1 MPDTPNYNEPSGS
14 AQERLDQIAKLEDGE
29 AAKAAEQPF
38 YEHLNYGMLG
48 ADAGL
53 TAVEGTTAGLTA
65 AGTALAG
72 GATGGAALGAGAI
85 AAGTVMLPL
94 AIAVGGAWAL
104 DKVGVTGWLSKEFTQ
119 VGDALG
125 LTIGRGDP
133 HPACVGDRIAHSS
146 GFMGILAGIAVGVAI
161 GVAVAA
167 TVATGGLAG
176 ALIVGAC
183 MAGGLTLGGALASAS
198 QSMGSNCGEIV
209 TGSGNV
215 YFEGKKVARVT
226 DLVTCEHHSGVPQ
239 PLVDGSKTVFVNG
252 LPLVRIGHETH
263 CSGKVNSGR
272 NSIWIDKTT
281 GHYGP
286 KNPELSATQEFLA
299 GLLGGIVGGGIGKF
313 AGKGLRGKFRPEP
326 TRSAEQKGVKDEN
339 RPGCKDPV
347 DPVSGEVLE
356 VRTDIV
362 IPGVLPLELKRRY
375 RAHSD
380 DHGLLGHRWSDS
392 WSQHL
397 TFDGGRFAR
406 FHDGAGLVIGF
417 DAPDMALDGIN
428 LREPRYR
435 LIGSRLEPRILDR
448 DTRQLRIF
456 SPLVE
461 GRSSRLER
469 IEDLDGNAV
478 AFSYD
483 STGRLCSL
491 THSDGYRLEVAYY
504 GRNRRPDRIVLHDAD
519 GGVRTLVGYDYEN
532 GMLTHVA
539 SFQFGQFHYAY
550 DEHGWMTQWRDTDQ
564 TDVQYRYDTAGRVVE
579 TGTKQGYHT
588 GRFVYEAGRTR
599 VIDVDGEW
607 VYDYNDEG
615 LVTAETDPLGHS
627 THSEW
632 ELGRLMTRVDP
643 LGRRT
648 DYRYDDRGQ
657 LISVTDS
664 SGRMIGFEYDDAQ
677 LLTAASLPNGGRI
690 KLEYDHL
697 RRLIARTESDGT
709 KTAYRYGQNG
719 ELLRIVAGD
728 RETRLD
734 YDDRLRLTDIALPT
748 GARFRRKTDVLG
760 RVLEETS
767 PDGHITHFDY
777 ADGPDNPR
785 GLLSTVTRPDGSVSR
800 ARYNSESLPVEWTDP
815 LGRTIQRTYGPF
827 DLLTA
832 SIDAAGHTTRFEY
845 DHTTRLTKVVNAL
858 GEAYTY
864 RYDAAG
870 RLAAEIDWGGRETWY
885 ERDAAGRLLAKT
897 LPDGGQW
904 RYTYDAQDR
913 LAGVDAGDV
922 RLAYC
927 YDVLGRLASAEVRGE
942 QSHVTHFAYD
952 RNGRLIG
959 EDQHGELL
967 RHVYDTGGQRRFRMT
982 PRRETTYAYDGSG
995 ALIQVGGLAIQ
1006 RDGLGREI
1014 GRQAG
1019 EFVTQQQY
1027 DALGRI
1033 RRQIAGSAGAFEAL
1047 QADPAHALEQLTRQ
1061 VYHYDA
1067 AGQLERIDTNVDTLT
1082 YRRDV
1087 RGQIVSAESLLQP
1100 AEHFRYDAAM
1110 NIAAHG
1116 RQAPVDAHHYGRGGL
1131 PERIGYA
1138 RYRYDARGR
1147 TIEKTVEQ
1155 PGFRPKT
1162 WQYTWDG
1169 LNRLVKVVTPER
1181 GVWLY
1186 RYDAFNRRVEKRQ
1199 VGGRETVR
1207 FLWDGSTLAER
1218 WVEQRDGTTGQV
1230 VTWHI
1235 EPSSFVPL
1243 AQETDDGLF
1252 PVLADQ
1258 IGQPKAVFDEQGKPV
1273 WKAAYSLWGKLLPA
1287 KRAANDTYG
1296 GSISIDTTLR
1306 FPGQWADDET
1316 GLNYNL
1322 NRYYDPDSGQ
1332 YLSPDPIGLEGGLR
1346 TQGYVADPFVE
1357 LDPLGLAT
1365 CNANDSQI
1373 DKGLSD
1379 RGTRPGPGERS
1390 LTKEQYRELMRN
1402 RNQGDALQAALDQKI
1417 GSQDYVYRATTW
1429 RAVEN
1434 YRKQGSISGYKGAG
1448 TYMST
1453 DYVGTNQGVLMDR
1466 GQVFQ
1471 HWGAPDVLLKIPT
1484 SELSSA
1490 TVPRPLG
1497 GKLPVGWEPE
1507 TSFYPAAGS
1516 GGQNQFM
1523 GTTKSWSD
1531 DWIIPVEK

>member
-1 MPDTPNYNEPSGS
+1 
-14 AQERLDQIAKLEDGE
+14 
-29 AAKAAEQPF
+29 
-38 YEHLNYGMLG
+38 MLG

-53 TAVEGTTAGLTA
+53 TTLEGTAAGLSA

-72 GATGGAALGAGAI
+72 GATGGAALGAGAV

-104 DKVGVTGWLSKEFTQ
+104 DKVGFTGWLAGEFTQ

-133 HPACVGDRIAHSS
+133 HPACIGDRIAHSS

-286 KNPELSATQEFLA
+286 KNPELTATQEFLA

-313 AGKGLRGKFRPEP
+313 AGKGLRDRFRPEP
-326 TRSAEQKGVKDEN
+326 TRSAEQTGIKDEN
-339 RPGCKDPV
+339 RPKCKDPV
-347 DPVSGEVLE
+347 DPVSGEMLE
-356 VRTDIV
+356 IRTDIA
-362 IPGVLPLELKRRY
+362 IPGILPLELKRRY
-375 RAHSD
+375 RTRSD
-380 DHGLLGHRWSDS
+380 DCGLLGHRWSDN

-461 GRSSRLER
+461 GRSSRLSR
-469 IEDLDGNAV
+469 IEDLDGNSIVFA
-478 AFSYD
+478 YD
-483 STGRLCSL
+483 TGGRLSGL
-491 THSDGYRLEVAYY
+491 SHSDGYWLEVAYH
-504 GRNRRPDRIVLHDAD
+504 GSDHRPERMVLHDAAGD
-519 GGVRTLVGYDYEN
+519 VRTLVDYGYQD
-532 GMLTHVA
+532 GMLTRVA
-539 SFQFGQFHYAY
+539 SFQFGAFHYAY
-550 DEHGWMTQWRDTDQ
+550 DAHGWMTQWRDTDQ
-564 TDVQYRYDTAGRVVE
+564 TDVRYQYDTAGRVIE
-579 TGTKQGYHT
+579 TGTRQGYHT

-607 VYDYNDEG
+607 TYDYNDEG
-615 LVTAETDPLGHS
+615 LVTAETDPLGHC
-627 THSEW
+627 TRSEW
-632 ELGRLMTRVDP
+632 ELGRLIARVDP
-643 LGRRT
+643 LGRQT

-657 LISVTDS
+657 LISVADS
-664 SGRMIGFEYDDAQ
+664 SGRTIGFEYDDAQ
-677 LLTAASLPNGGRI
+677 LLTEVGLPNGGRI

-697 RRLIARTESDGT
+697 RRLIARTEPDGV
-709 KTAYRYGQNG
+709 KTTYRYGSNG

-734 YDDRLRLTDIALPT
+734 YDDRLRLADIELPT
-748 GARFRRKTDVLG
+748 GARLRRKVDVLG
-760 RVLEETS
+760 RVLAETS
-767 PDGHITHFDY
+767 PDGHVTRFDY

-785 GLLSTVTRPDGSVSR
+785 GLLSAITHPDGSVSR
-800 ARYNSESLPVEWTDP
+800 TRYNSESLPVEWTDP
-815 LGRTIQRTYGPF
+815 LGRTIQRAYGPF

-832 SIDAAGHTTRFEY
+832 SIDAAGQATRFEY
-845 DHTTRLTKVVNAL
+845 DHATRLTKVINAL
-858 GEAYTY
+858 GESYIY

-870 RLAAEIDWGGRETWY
+870 RLAAEIDWGGRATRY
-885 ERDAAGRLLAKT
+885 ERDAGGRLLAKT
-897 LPDGGQW
+897 LPDGDQW
-904 RYTYDAQDR
+904 RYSYDAHDR
-913 LAGVDAGDV
+913 LVEVDAGDV
-922 RLAYC
+922 KLAYQ
-927 YDVLGRLASAEVRGE
+927 YDAGGRLESAEVQGE
-942 QSHVTHFAYD
+942 HAHVTRFAYD
-952 RNGRLIG
+952 GSGRLIG

-967 RHVYDTGGQRRFRMT
+967 RHVYDADGQRCLRMT
-982 PRRETTYAYDGSG
+982 PRRETAYAYD
-995 ALIQVGGLAIQ
+995 ALGVLTQVGGLTIQ
-1006 RDGLGREI
+1006 RDGVGREI

-1027 DALGRI
+1027 DVLGRV
-1033 RRQIAGSAGAFEAL
+1033 RRQIAGPAAAFDAL
-1047 QADPAHALEQLTRQ
+1047 QADPVHALDQLTRQ

-1067 AGQLERIDTNVDTLT
+1067 AGQLERVDTDADTVT
-1082 YRRDV
+1082 YRRDA

-1116 RQAPVDAHHYGRGGL
+1116 RQAPVDVHQYGRGGL
-1131 PERIGYA
+1131 PERIGHA

-1147 TIEKTVEQ
+1147 TIEKTIEQ

-1181 GVWLY
+1181 GVWVY
-1186 RYDAFNRRVEKRQ
+1186 RYDAFNRRIEKQ
-1199 VGGRETVR
+1199 QIGGRETVK
-1207 FLWDGSTLAER
+1207 FMWDGATLAER
-1218 WVEQRDGTTGQV
+1218 WIEQRDGTTGQV

-1235 EPSSFVPL
+1235 EPGSFSPL
-1243 AQETDDGLF
+1243 AQETDDGLY
-1252 PVLADQ
+1252 PILTDQ
-1258 IGQPKAVFDEQGKPV
+1258 VGLPKTVFDEHGKPV
-1273 WKAAYSLWGKLLPA
+1273 WKAAYSVWGKLLPT
-1287 KRAANDTYG
+1287 KRAANDAHDTL
-1296 GSISIDTTLR
+1296 IDTTLR

-1332 YLSPDPIGLEGGLR
+1332 YLS
-1346 TQGYVADPFVE
+1346 V
-1357 LDPLGLAT
+1357 DPLGLAAGVRT
-1365 CNANDSQI
+1365 H
-1373 DKGLSD
+1373 G
-1379 RGTRPGPGERS
+1379 
-1390 LTKEQYRELMRN
+1390 
-1402 RNQGDALQAALDQKI
+1402 
-1417 GSQDYVYRATTW
+1417 YVP
-1429 RAVEN
+1429 
-1434 YRKQGSISGYKGAG
+1434 Q
-1448 TYMST
+1448 
-1453 DYVGTNQGVLMDR
+1453 
-1466 GQVFQ
+1466 
-1471 HWGAPDVLLKIPT
+1471 PT
-1484 SELSSA
+1484 SEMD
-1490 TVPRPLG
+1490 PLG
-1497 GKLPVGWEPE
+1497 LAKCPIPGVNEGFAEWFNKLTPDEFNDYWKDYSSTIKDRLRSPGGMHEWLLVSRAPTFKQWGLKAEDILDLRTP
-1507 TSFYPAAGS
+1507 TSTTGGINPTWQHGMKGSTAAHNELLGIIDSSNDYGTFVRRLQNWANYRLTNGTDDLPAGLR
-1516 GGQNQFM
+1516 
-1523 GTTKSWSD
+1523 
-1531 DWIIPVEK
+1531 P

>member
-1 MPDTPNYNEPSGS
+1 MSDTPDYAEPAGN
-14 AQERLDQIAKLEDGE
+14 AKERLDRISHLEDGE

-38 YEHLNYGMLG
+38 YENLNYGMLG

-53 TAVEGTTAGLTA
+53 TTLEGTAAGLSA

-94 AIAVGGAWAL
+94 AIAVGGAWVA
-104 DKVGVTGWLSKEFTQ
+104 DKLGLTGWLAGKFTQ

-146 GFMGILAGIAVGVAI
+146 GFMGILTGIAVGVAI

-167 TVATGGLAG
+167 TVATGGLVG
-176 ALIVGAC
+176 ALIVGGC
-183 MAGGLTLGGALASAS
+183 LAGGLTLGGALASAS
-198 QSMGSNCGEIV
+198 QSMGSNCGEIK
-209 TGSGNV
+209 TGSDNV
-215 YFEGKKVARVT
+215 YFERKKVARVT
-226 DLVTCEHHSGVPQ
+226 DLVSCEHHSGVPQ

-281 GHYGP
+281 GNYGP
-286 KNPELSATQEFLA
+286 KNPELSATEEFLA
-299 GLLGGIVGGGIGKF
+299 GLIGGIVGGGIGKL
-313 AGKGLRGKFRPEP
+313 AGKGLRGKFRPES
-326 TRSAEQKGVKDEN
+326 TRSAEQKGTKDET
-339 RPGCKDPV
+339 RPKCEDPV

-375 RAHSD
+375 RTQSD
-380 DHGLLGHRWSDS
+380 DHGLLGRRWSDS

-417 DAPDMALDGIN
+417 DVPDMALDGIN

-435 LIGSRLEPRILDR
+435 LVGSRFEPRILDR

-456 SPLVE
+456 SPLAE

-483 STGRLCSL
+483 VTGRLSSL
-491 THSDGYRLEVAYY
+491 THSDGYRLEVAYH
-504 GRNRRPDRIVLHDAD
+504 GRDRRPERIVLHDAD
-519 GGVRTLVGYDYEN
+519 GGVRTLVDYGYQN
-532 GMLTHVA
+532 GILTHVA

-564 TDVQYRYDTAGRVVE
+564 TDVRYRYDTAGRVIE
-579 TGTKQGYHT
+579 TGTRQGYHT

-599 VIDVDGEW
+599 VFDADGERIF
-607 VYDYNDEG
+607 DYNDEG
-615 LVTAETDPLGHS
+615 FVTTEIDPLGHC
-627 THSEW
+627 TCSEW
-632 ELGRLMTRVDP
+632 ELGRLMARIDP

-648 DYRYDDRGQ
+648 DYHYDDRGQ
-657 LISVTDS
+657 LLSVTDS
-664 SGRMIGFEYDDAQ
+664 SGRTIGFEYDDAQ
-677 LLTAASLPNGGRI
+677 LLTAVDLQNGGRI

-697 RRLIARTESDGT
+697 RRLIARTEPDGT
-709 KTAYRYGQNG
+709 KTTYRYGPNG
-719 ELLRIVAGD
+719 ELLRIGAGD

-734 YDDRLRLTDIALPT
+734 YDDRLRLTDIVLPT
-748 GARFRRKTDVLG
+748 GVRFRRKIDVLG
-760 RVLEETS
+760 QVLEETS
-767 PDGHITHFDY
+767 PDGHVTRFDY
-777 ADGPDNPR
+777 TDGPDNPR
-785 GLLSTVTRPDGSVSR
+785 GHLSAITRPDGAVSR
-800 ARYNSESLPVEWTDP
+800 ARYNSEGLPVEWTDP
-815 LGRTIQRTYGPF
+815 LGRTTQRTYGPF

-832 SIDAAGHTTRFEY
+832 SIDAAGHATRFEY
-845 DHTTRLTKVVNAL
+845 DHATRLTKVINAL

-870 RLAAEIDWGGRETWY
+870 RLAAEIDWGGRTTHY
-885 ERDAAGRLLAKT
+885 ERDAAGRLLART

-904 RYTYDAQDR
+904 RYAYDAHDR
-913 LAGVDAGDV
+913 LVEVDAGDV
-922 RLAYC
+922 KLAYR
-927 YDVLGRLASAEVRGE
+927 YDAVSRLESAEVQGE
-942 QSHVTHFAYD
+942 HAHVTRFAYD

-967 RHVYDTGGQRRFRMT
+967 RHVYDAEGQRRLRMT
-982 PRRETTYAYDGSG
+982 PRRETAYAYDAFG
-995 ALIQVGGLAIQ
+995 ALTQVGGLTIQ

-1019 EFVTQQQY
+1019 AFVTRQQY

-1033 RRQIAGSAGAFEAL
+1033 RRQIAGPAAAFEAL
-1047 QADPAHALEQLTRQ
+1047 QDEPARALEQLTRQ

-1067 AGQLERIDTNVDTLT
+1067 AGQLERVDTDTDTLT
-1082 YRRDV
+1082 YRRDA
-1087 RGQIVSAESLLQP
+1087 RGQIVSTESLLQP
-1100 AEHFRYDAAM
+1100 AEHFGYDAAM

-1116 RQAPVDAHHYGRGGL
+1116 RQAPVDTHHYHRGGL

-1186 RYDAFNRRVEKRQ
+1186 RYDAFNRRVEKQ
-1199 VGGRETVR
+1199 QLGGREAVK
-1207 FLWDGSTLAER
+1207 FLWDGPTLAER
-1218 WVEQRDGTTGQV
+1218 WIEQRDGTTGQV

-1235 EPSSFVPL
+1235 EPGSFSPL
-1243 AQETDDGLF
+1243 AQETEDGLY
-1252 PVLADQ
+1252 PILTDQ
-1258 IGQPKAVFDEQGKPV
+1258 VGLPKAVFDENGKPV

-1287 KRAANDTYG
+1287 RGAANDG
-1296 GSISIDTTLR
+1296 ASAADTTLR

-1332 YLSPDPIGLEGGLR
+1332 YLSSDPIGLQGGLR
-1346 TQGYVADPFVE
+1346 TQGYVHIPDAWA
-1357 LDPLGLAT
+1357 DPLGLQPCEKAWKEYYSKKT
-1365 CNANDSQI
+1365 GTSPPSTMDNPHAHHIIFKGDFSRSPAMQKELARSRAIAEKYGI
-1373 DKGLSD
+1373 DPVYD
-1379 RGTRPGPGERS
+1379 TDAMMWAE
-1390 LTKEQYRELMRN
+1390 
-1402 RNQGDALQAALDQKI
+1402 NQGHSIPNA
-1417 GSQDYVYRATTW
+1417 
-1429 RAVEN
+1429 RAVADGMTAADAKISEMGLGKAEATSMMKAEIQ
-1434 YRKQGSISGYKGAG
+1434 RIGQEIFGSK
-1448 TYMST
+1448 
-1453 DYVGTNQGVLMDR
+1453 
-1466 GQVFQ
+1466 
-1471 HWGAPDVLLKIPT
+1471 
-1484 SELSSA
+1484 
-1490 TVPRPLG
+1490 
-1497 GKLPVGWEPE
+1497 
-1507 TSFYPAAGS
+1507 
-1516 GGQNQFM
+1516 
-1523 GTTKSWSD
+1523 
-1531 DWIIPVEK
+1531 

>member
-1 MPDTPNYNEPSGS
+1 MSDTPNYNEPSGS

-38 YEHLNYGMLG
+38 YENLNYGMLG

-53 TAVEGTTAGLTA
+53 TTLEGTAAGLSA

-85 AAGTVMLPL
+85 AAGTAMLPL

-133 HPACVGDRIAHSS
+133 HPACIGDRIAHSS

-226 DLVTCEHHSGVPQ
+226 DLVKCDHHSGVPQ
-239 PLVDGSKTVFVNG
+239 ALVDGSKTVFVNG
-252 LPLVRIGHETH
+252 LPLMRIGHETH

-286 KNPELSATQEFLA
+286 KNPELSAAQEFLA
-299 GLLGGIVGGGIGKF
+299 GLLGGIVGGGVGKF
-313 AGKGLRGKFRPEP
+313 AGKGLREKFRPEP
-326 TRSAEQKGVKDEN
+326 TRSAEQKGIKDES
-339 RPGCKDPV
+339 RPKCKDPI
-347 DPVSGEVLE
+347 DPVSGEMLE
-356 VRTDIV
+356 IRTDLV
-362 IPGVLPLELKRRY
+362 IPGILPLEFKRRY
-375 RAHSD
+375 RTRSD
-380 DHGLLGHRWSDS
+380 DHGLLGHRWSDN

-397 TFDGGRFAR
+397 TFDGGRFVR
-406 FHDGAGLVIGF
+406 FHDGAGLVTGF

-435 LIGSRLEPRILDR
+435 LVGSRLEPRILDR

-456 SPLVE
+456 SPLVT

-483 STGRLCSL
+483 LTGRLSNL
-491 THSDGYRLEVAYY
+491 THSDGYRLEVAYH
-504 GRNRRPDRIVLHDAD
+504 GRDRRPERIVLHDAD
-519 GGVRTLVGYDYEN
+519 GGVRTLVDYGYQN

-550 DEHGWMTQWRDTDQ
+550 DERGWMTQWRDTDQ
-564 TDVQYRYDTAGRVVE
+564 TDVRYRYDTAGRVVE
-579 TGTKQGYHT
+579 TGTRQGYHT
-588 GRFVYEAGRTR
+588 GRFAYEDGRTR

-607 VYDYNDEG
+607 IYDYNDEG
-615 LVTAETDPLGHS
+615 LVTAETDPLGHCVV
-627 THSEW
+627 SEW
-632 ELGRLMTRVDP
+632 ELGRLMARIDP
-643 LGRRT
+643 LGRKT
-648 DYRYDDRGQ
+648 DYRYDDLGQ
-657 LISVTDS
+657 LVSVTES
-664 SGRMIGFEYDDAQ
+664 SGRTIGFEYDDAQ
-677 LLTAASLPNGGRI
+677 LLTSVGLPHGDRI

-697 RRLIARTESDGT
+697 RRLIARTEPDGT
-709 KTAYRYGQNG
+709 KTTYRYGPNG

-734 YDDRLRLTDIALPT
+734 YDDRLRLTDIELPT
-748 GARFRRKTDVLG
+748 GARFRRKIDVLG

-767 PDGHITHFDY
+767 PDGHVTRFDY
-777 ADGPDNPR
+777 ADGPGNPR
-785 GLLSTVTRPDGSVSR
+785 GLLSAITRPDGSVSR
-800 ARYNSESLPVEWTDP
+800 VRYNSEGLPVEWTDP
-815 LGRTIQRTYGPF
+815 IGRTIQRTYGPF

-832 SIDAAGHTTRFEY
+832 SIDAAGHATRFEY
-845 DHTTRLTKVVNAL
+845 DHATRLTKVINAL
-858 GEAYTY
+858 GESYTY
-864 RYDAAG
+864 CYDAAG
-870 RLAAEIDWGGRETWY
+870 RLAAEIDWGGRTTQY
-885 ERDAAGRLLAKT
+885 ERDAGDRLLAKT

-904 RYTYDAQDR
+904 RYTYDGFDR
-913 LAGVDAGDV
+913 LVEVDAGDV
-922 RLAYC
+922 KLAYR
-927 YDVLGRLASAEVRGE
+927 YDLVGRLESAEVQGE
-942 QSHVTHFAYD
+942 RSHVTRFAYD
-952 RNGRLIG
+952 RNGRVIG

-967 RHVYDTGGQRRFRMT
+967 RHIYDADGQRRLRMT
-982 PRRETTYAYDGSG
+982 PRRETVYAYDALG
-995 ALIQVGGLAIQ
+995 ALTQVGGLTIQ

-1019 EFVTQQQY
+1019 EFVAQQHY
-1027 DALGRI
+1027 DVLGRI
-1033 RRQIAGSAGAFEAL
+1033 RRQIAGPTAAFDAL
-1047 QADPAHALEQLTRQ
+1047 QTDPAHALEQLTRQ

-1067 AGQLERIDTNVDTLT
+1067 AGQLERVDSNADALT
-1082 YRRDV
+1082 YRRDA
-1087 RGQIVSAESLLQP
+1087 RGQIVSAESLRQA

-1169 LNRLVKVVTPER
+1169 LNRIVKVVTPER

-1186 RYDAFNRRVEKRQ
+1186 RYDAFNRRVEKQ
-1199 VGGRETVR
+1199 QIGSHETVK
-1207 FLWDGSTLAER
+1207 FLWDGPTLAER
-1218 WVEQRDGTTGQV
+1218 WIEQRDGTTGQV

-1235 EPSSFVPL
+1235 EPGSFSPL
-1243 AQETDDGLF
+1243 AQETSDGLYSI
-1252 PVLADQ
+1252 LTDQ
-1258 IGQPKAVFDEQGKPV
+1258 VGQATAVFDVRGKTV
-1273 WKAAYSLWGKLLPA
+1273 FKASHTLWGKVLPV
-1287 KRAANDTYG
+1287 RGAANDG
-1296 GSISIDTTLR
+1296 DVVPIDTTLR
-1306 FPGQWADDET
+1306 FPGQWCDEET
-1316 GLNYNL
+1316 GLHYNL
-1322 NRYYDPDSGQ
+1322 HRYYDPDSAQ
-1332 YLSPDPIGLEGGLR
+1332 YLS
-1346 TQGYVADPFVE
+1346 V
-1357 LDPLGLAT
+1357 DPLGLAGGFRT
-1365 CNANDSQI
+1365 HGYVHEPSEWVDPFGLQQCPEREVNGTKIYGKGQRDGTPGHDQFSEVIANKLAMSGKFKEIYLNRSYNFATDNAVSARRPDIMAVDVNGKVHAIEMASRTDMGSKLRTLTSRNYDAMQN
-1373 DKGLSD
+1373 LPPSE
-1379 RGTRPGPGERS
+1379 RGDILVFEHP
-1390 LTKEQYRELMRN
+1390 Y
-1402 RNQGDALQAALDQKI
+1402 DAQTIKTDLD
-1417 GSQDYVYRATTW
+1417 
-1429 RAVEN
+1429 N
-1434 YRKQGSISGYKGAG
+1434 LISG
-1448 TYMST
+1448 
-1453 DYVGTNQGVLMDR
+1453 
-1466 GQVFQ
+1466 
-1471 HWGAPDVLLKIPT
+1471 I
-1484 SELSSA
+1484 
-1490 TVPRPLG
+1490 
-1497 GKLPVGWEPE
+1497 
-1507 TSFYPAAGS
+1507 
-1516 GGQNQFM
+1516 
-1523 GTTKSWSD
+1523 
-1531 DWIIPVEK
+1531 

>member
-1 MPDTPNYNEPSGS
+1 MSDTPNYNEPSGS
-14 AQERLDQIAKLEDGE
+14 AQERLDQIARLEDGE

-53 TAVEGTTAGLTA
+53 TAIEGTAAGLGA

-72 GATGGAALGAGAI
+72 GATGGAALGAGAV

-133 HPACVGDRIAHSS
+133 HPACIGDRIAHSS

-183 MAGGLTLGGALASAS
+183 MAGGLTLGSALASAS
-198 QSMGSNCGEIV
+198 QSMGTNCGEIV
-209 TGSGNV
+209 TGSSNV

-226 DLVTCEHHSGVPQ
+226 DLVKCDHHSGAPQ
-239 PLVDGSKTVFVNG
+239 ALVDGSKTVFVNG

-281 GHYGP
+281 GNYGP

-299 GLLGGIVGGGIGKF
+299 GLLGGLVGGGAGKF
-313 AGKGLRGKFRPEP
+313 AGKGLREKFRPEP
-326 TRSAEQKGVKDEN
+326 TRSAEQRGIKDEN
-339 RPGCKDPV
+339 RPKCKDPV
-347 DPVSGEVLE
+347 DPVSGEMLE
-356 VRTDIV
+356 IRTDLA
-362 IPGVLPLELKRRY
+362 IPGVLPLEFKRRY
-375 RAHSD
+375 RTRSD
-380 DHGLLGHRWSDS
+380 DHGLLGHRWSDN
-392 WSQHL
+392 WSQQL
-397 TFDGGRFAR
+397 TFDGGRFVR
-406 FHDGAGLVIGF
+406 FHDGAGLAIGF
-417 DAPDMALDGIN
+417 DAPDMALNGIN

-435 LIGSRLEPRILDR
+435 LVGSRLDPRIFDR

-456 SPLVE
+456 APLVD

-469 IEDLDGNAV
+469 IEDLDGNAIV
-478 AFSYD
+478 LSYD
-483 STGRLCSL
+483 SAGRLSGMV
-491 THSDGYRLEVAYY
+491 HSGGYRLEVAYP
-504 GRNRRPDRIVLHDAD
+504 GRDRRLQRIVLHDAD
-519 GGVRTLVGYDYEN
+519 GGSRTLVDYDYQD

-564 TDVQYRYDTAGRVVE
+564 TDVRYRYDTAGRVVE
-579 TGTKQGYHT
+579 TGTRQGYHT
-588 GRFVYEAGRTR
+588 GRFIYEAGRTR

-607 VYDYNDEG
+607 TYAYNDEG
-615 LVTAETDPLGHS
+615 LVTAETDPLGHC
-627 THSEW
+627 TYSEW
-632 ELGRLMTRVDP
+632 ELGRLVARIDP

-657 LISVTDS
+657 LTSVTDN
-664 SGRMIGFEYDDAQ
+664 SGRTLGFEYDDAQ
-677 LLTAASLPNGGRI
+677 LLTGASLPDGGRI

-709 KTAYRYGQNG
+709 KTTYRYGQNG

-734 YDDRLRLTDIALPT
+734 YDDRFRLTDIVLPT
-748 GARFRRKTDVLG
+748 GARFRRKLDLLG
-760 RVLEETS
+760 RILEETS
-767 PDGHITHFDY
+767 PDGHVTRFDY
-777 ADGPDNPR
+777 TNGPDNRR
-785 GLLSTVTRPDGSVSR
+785 GYLRVIARPDGTVSK
-800 ARYNSESLPVEWTDP
+800 ARYNSEGLPVEWIDP
-815 LGRTIQRTYGPF
+815 LGRTTQRTYGPF

-832 SIDAAGHTTRFEY
+832 SIDAAGHATHFEY
-845 DHTTRLTKVVNAL
+845 DHATRLTKVVNAL

-864 RYDAAG
+864 RYDPAG
-870 RLAAEIDWGGRETWY
+870 RLATEIDWGGRTTQY
-885 ERDAAGRLLAKT
+885 ERDAAGRLLVKT

-904 RYTYDAQDR
+904 RYTYDRFDR
-913 LAGVDAGDV
+913 LAEIDAGDV
-922 RLAYC
+922 KLAYR
-927 YDVLGRLASAEVRGE
+927 YDLRGRLESAQVQG
-942 QSHVTHFAYD
+942 SHAHVTRFAYD

-967 RHVYDTGGQRRFRMT
+967 RHVYDADGQRRLRIT
-982 PRRETTYAYDGSG
+982 PGRETAYAYDALG
-995 ALIQVGGLAIQ
+995 ALTQVGGLTIQ

-1019 EFVTQQQY
+1019 TFVTQQQY
-1027 DALGRI
+1027 DALGRV
-1033 RRQIAGSAGAFEAL
+1033 RRQIAGPAIAFEAL
-1047 QADPAHALEQLTRQ
+1047 QADPAHALGQLTRQ

-1067 AGQLERIDTNVDTLT
+1067 AGQLERVDSDADTLT
-1082 YRRDV
+1082 YRRDA
-1087 RGQIVSAESLLQP
+1087 RGQIVCAESLLQP

-1116 RQAPVDAHHYGRGGL
+1116 RQAPVDAHHYHRGGL
-1131 PERIGYA
+1131 PERIGHA

-1169 LNRLVKVVTPER
+1169 LNRLVKVATPER

-1186 RYDAFNRRVEKRQ
+1186 RYDAFNRRVEKQ
-1199 VGGRETVR
+1199 QLGGRETVK
-1207 FLWDGSTLAER
+1207 FLWDGPTLAEH
-1218 WVEQRDGTTGQV
+1218 WIEQRDGTTGQV

-1235 EPSSFVPL
+1235 EPGSFSPL
-1243 AQETDDGLF
+1243 AQETEDGLY
-1252 PVLADQ
+1252 PVLTDQ
-1258 IGQPKAVFDEQGKPV
+1258 VGLPKAVFDKTGKLV
-1273 WKAAYSLWGKLLPA
+1273 WKAAYSLWGKLLPTR
-1287 KRAANDTYG
+1287 RAANDAH
-1296 GSISIDTTLR
+1296 SSSIDTTLR
-1306 FPGQWADDET
+1306 FPGQWSDEET
-1316 GLNYNL
+1316 GLSYNL

-1332 YLSPDPIGLEGGLR
+1332 YLSPDPLGLKGGSR
-1346 TQGYVADPFVE
+1346 TQSYVHDPLAWCDPDGLQECEKKRMGVNESGHHVPAVRKSVGRPFEVARSDKTRPTLFPRGADPEHDHWRLHDAERETIGPRQGSFPGTDDQLFDAYRKAYSG
-1357 LDPLGLAT
+1357 LDDIKVDVKSPNGTYTLAEGVT
-1365 CNANDSQI
+1365 PRQAVDVIQNWF
-1373 DKGLSD
+1373 
-1379 RGTRPGPGERS
+1379 
-1390 LTKEQYRELMRN
+1390 KEQGLWN
-1402 RNQGDALQAALDQKI
+1402 
-1417 GSQDYVYRATTW
+1417 
-1429 RAVEN
+1429 
-1434 YRKQGSISGYKGAG
+1434 
-1448 TYMST
+1448 
-1453 DYVGTNQGVLMDR
+1453 
-1466 GQVFQ
+1466 
-1471 HWGAPDVLLKIPT
+1471 
-1484 SELSSA
+1484 
-1490 TVPRPLG
+1490 
-1497 GKLPVGWEPE
+1497 GK
-1507 TSFYPAAGS
+1507 
-1516 GGQNQFM
+1516 
-1523 GTTKSWSD
+1523 
-1531 DWIIPVEK
+1531 

>member
-1 MPDTPNYNEPSGS
+1 MSDTPNYNEPSGS

-299 GLLGGIVGGGIGKF
+299 GLIGGIVGGGVGKF
-313 AGKGLRGKFRPEP
+313 AGKGLRDRFRPEP

-339 RPGCKDPV
+339 RPKCKDPI
-347 DPVSGEVLE
+347 DPVSGEMLE
-356 VRTDIV
+356 IRTDLS
-362 IPGVLPLELKRRY
+362 IPGILPLELKRRY
-375 RAHSD
+375 RTRSD
-380 DHGLLGHRWSDS
+380 DHGLLGHRWSDN
-392 WSQHL
+392 WSQRL
-397 TFDGGRFAR
+397 TFDGGRFVR
-406 FHDGAGLVIGF
+406 FHDGAGLAIGF
-417 DAPDMALDGIN
+417 DAPDMAFNGIN

-435 LIGSRLEPRILDR
+435 LVGSRLEPRILDR
-448 DTRQLRIF
+448 DSRQLLIF
-456 SPLVE
+456 SSLVE

-469 IEDLDGNAV
+469 IEDLDGNAIV
-478 AFSYD
+478 LSYD
-483 STGRLCSL
+483 PANRLCCL
-491 THSDGYRLEVAYY
+491 THSDGYRLEVAYHE
-504 GRNRRPDRIVLHDAD
+504 RDRRPERIVLHDAE
-519 GGVRTLVGYDYEN
+519 GGVRTLVGYDYRN
-532 GMLTHVA
+532 GMLSHVA

-550 DEHGWMTQWRDTDQ
+550 NEHGWMTQWRDTDQ
-564 TDVQYRYDTAGRVVE
+564 TDVRYRYDTAGRVVE
-579 TGTKQGYHT
+579 TGTQQGYHT
-588 GRFVYEAGRTR
+588 GQFIYEVGRTR

-607 VYDYNDEG
+607 TYDFNDEG
-615 LVTAETDPLGHS
+615 LVTAETDPLGHC
-627 THSEW
+627 TCFEW
-632 ELGRLMTRVDP
+632 ELGHLMARIDA

-657 LISVTDS
+657 LISIS
-664 SGRMIGFEYDDAQ
+664 EISGRATWLEYDAEQ
-677 LLTAASLPNGGRI
+677 RFTGAVLPNGGRI

-697 RRLIARTESDGT
+697 HRLIARTDPNGI
-709 KTAYRYGQNG
+709 KTTYRYGPSG
-719 ELLRIVAGD
+719 EILRIVVGD

-734 YDDRLRLTDIALPT
+734 YDDRLRLAGIELPT
-748 GARFRRKTDVLG
+748 GARIRRKVDALG
-760 RVLEETS
+760 RILEETS
-767 PDGHITHFDY
+767 PDGHVTRFDY

-785 GLLSTVTRPDGSVSR
+785 GLLSAITRPDGSVSR
-800 ARYNSESLPVEWTDP
+800 ARYNSESLPVEWTDS
-815 LGRTIQRTYGPF
+815 LGRAIQRTYGPF

-832 SIDAAGHTTRFEY
+832 SIDAAGHATRFEY
-845 DHTTRLTKVVNAL
+845 DHTTRLTKVINAL
-858 GEAYTY
+858 GESYTY
-864 RYDAAG
+864 HYDAAG
-870 RLAAEIDWGGRETWY
+870 RLAAEIDWGGRETRY
-885 ERDAAGRLLAKT
+885 ERDPVGRLTTRT

-904 RYTYDAQDR
+904 RYSYDAHDR
-913 LAGVDAGDV
+913 LTEVDAGDV
-922 RLAYC
+922 RLAYR
-927 YDVLGRLASAEVRGE
+927 YDASGRLASAEVRGE
-942 QSHVTHFAYD
+942 RSHVTRFAYD
-952 RNGRLIG
+952 RNGRVIG

-967 RHVYDTGGQRRFRMT
+967 RHVYDPDGQRRLRMT
-982 PRRETTYAYDGSG
+982 PGRETVYEYDALG
-995 ALIQVGGLAIQ
+995 ALTQVGGLTIQ

-1019 EFVTQQQY
+1019 EFVAQRHY

-1033 RRQIAGSAGAFEAL
+1033 RRQVAGPIVAFDAL
-1047 QADPAHALEQLTRQ
+1047 QTDPARALEQLTRQ

-1067 AGQLERIDTNVDTLT
+1067 AGQLERADTDTDTLT
-1082 YRRDV
+1082 YGRDT
-1087 RGQIVSAESLLQP
+1087 RGQIVTAGSLLKP

-1116 RQAPVDAHHYGRGGL
+1116 QQAPVDTHHYGRGGL

-1169 LNRLVKVVTPER
+1169 LNRIVKVVTPER

-1186 RYDAFNRRVEKRQ
+1186 CYDAFNRRIEKRQ
-1199 VGGRETVR
+1199 LGGREAVK

-1218 WVEQRDGTTGQV
+1218 WIEQRDGTTGQV

-1235 EPSSFVPL
+1235 EPGSFSPL
-1243 AQETDDGLF
+1243 AQETNDGLY
-1252 PVLADQ
+1252 PILTDQ
-1258 IGQPKAVFDEQGKPV
+1258 VGQARAIFDARGKTVFKA
-1273 WKAAYSLWGKLLPA
+1273 SHTLWGKALPV
-1287 KRAANDTYG
+1287 RGAANEGDG
-1296 GSISIDTTLR
+1296 VPIDVTLR
-1306 FPGQWADDET
+1306 FPGQWCDEES
-1316 GLNYNL
+1316 GLHYNL
-1322 NRYYDPDSGQ
+1322 HRYYDPDSAQ
-1332 YLSPDPIGLEGGLR
+1332 YLSVDPLGLGGGFR
-1346 TQGYVADPFVE
+1346 TQGYVHDPSEWVDPFGLQQCPEREVNGTKIYGKGQRDGTPGHDQFSE
-1357 LDPLGLAT
+1357 VIANKLAMSGKFKEIYLNRSYNFAMDNAVSARRPDIMAVDINGRVHAIEMASRTDMGAKLRTLTSRNYDAMQNLPLNERGDILVFEHPYDAQAIKTDLDNL
-1365 CNANDSQI
+1365 
-1373 DKGLSD
+1373 
-1379 RGTRPGPGERS
+1379 
-1390 LTKEQYRELMRN
+1390 
-1402 RNQGDALQAALDQKI
+1402 
-1417 GSQDYVYRATTW
+1417 
-1429 RAVEN
+1429 
-1434 YRKQGSISGYKGAG
+1434 ISG
-1448 TYMST
+1448 
-1453 DYVGTNQGVLMDR
+1453 
-1466 GQVFQ
+1466 
-1471 HWGAPDVLLKIPT
+1471 I
-1484 SELSSA
+1484 
-1490 TVPRPLG
+1490 
-1497 GKLPVGWEPE
+1497 
-1507 TSFYPAAGS
+1507 
-1516 GGQNQFM
+1516 
-1523 GTTKSWSD
+1523 
-1531 DWIIPVEK
+1531 

>member
-1 MPDTPNYNEPSGS
+1 MSDTPNYDEPSGS

-53 TAVEGTTAGLTA
+53 TAVEGTAAGLGA

-133 HPACVGDRIAHSS
+133 HPACIGDRIAHSS

-183 MAGGLTLGGALASAS
+183 VAGGLTLGSALASAS

-209 TGSGNV
+209 TGSSNV
-215 YFEGKKVARVT
+215 YFEGKRVARVT
-226 DLVTCEHHSGVPQ
+226 DLVKCDHHSGVPQ
-239 PLVDGSKTVFVNG
+239 ALVDGSKTVFVNG

-299 GLLGGIVGGGIGKF
+299 GLLGGIVGGGVGKF
-313 AGKGLRGKFRPEP
+313 AGKGLREQFRPEP
-326 TRSAEQKGVKDEN
+326 TRSAEQKGIKDEN
-339 RPGCKDPV
+339 RPTCKDPV
-347 DPVSGEVLE
+347 DPVSGEMLE
-356 VRTDIV
+356 IRTDLA
-362 IPGVLPLELKRRY
+362 IPGILPLEFKRRY
-375 RAHSD
+375 RTRSD
-380 DHGLLGHRWSDS
+380 DHGLLGHRWSDN
-392 WSQHL
+392 WSQQL
-397 TFDGGRFAR
+397 TLDGGRFVR

-417 DAPDMALDGIN
+417 DAPDMALNGIN

-435 LIGSRLEPRILDR
+435 LVGSRLEPRIFDR

-456 SPLVE
+456 STLVD

-469 IEDLDGNAV
+469 IEDLDGNAIV
-478 AFSYD
+478 LSYD
-483 STGRLCSL
+483 IAGRLSGMA
-491 THSDGYRLEVAYY
+491 HSDGYRLEIVCH
-504 GRNRRPDRIVLHDAD
+504 GRDRRLERIVLHDAD
-519 GGVRTLVGYDYEN
+519 GGSRTLVDYDYQN

-539 SFQFGQFHYAY
+539 SFQFGRFHYAY

-564 TDVQYRYDTAGRVVE
+564 TDVRYRYDTAGRVVE
-579 TGTKQGYHT
+579 TGTRQGYHT
-588 GRFVYEAGRTR
+588 GRFIYEAGRTR

-607 VYDYNDEG
+607 IYAYNDEG
-615 LVTAETDPLGHS
+615 LVTAETDPLGHC
-627 THSEW
+627 TCSEW
-632 ELGRLMTRVDP
+632 ELGRLMARIDP

-648 DYRYDDRGQ
+648 DYRYDERGQ
-657 LISVTDS
+657 LTSVTES
-664 SGRMIGFEYDDAQ
+664 SGQAISFEYDDEQ
-677 LLTAASLPNGGRI
+677 RLTGTRLPNGGRI
-690 KLEYDHL
+690 RLEYDHL
-697 RRLIARTESDGT
+697 YRLIARTELDGN
-709 KTAYRYGQNG
+709 KTTYRYGPRG
-719 ELLRIVAGD
+719 ELLRVVQGD

-734 YDDRLRLTDIALPT
+734 YDDRLRLTDIELPG
-748 GARFRRKTDVLG
+748 GAHFGRKVDILG

-767 PDGHITHFDY
+767 PDGHMTRLDY
-777 ADGPDNPR
+777 ANGPENPR

-800 ARYNSESLPVEWTDP
+800 ARYNSESLPVEWIDP

-832 SIDAAGHTTRFEY
+832 SIDAAGHATRFEY
-845 DHTTRLTKVVNAL
+845 DHATRLTKVINAL
-858 GEAYTY
+858 GETYTY

-870 RLAAEIDWGGRETWY
+870 RLAAEIDWGGRTTEY
-885 ERDAAGRLLAKT
+885 ERDAVGRVLTKT
-897 LPDGGQW
+897 LPDGGRW
-904 RYTYDAQDR
+904 RYTYDAYDR
-913 LAGVDAGDV
+913 LIEIDAGDV
-922 RLAYC
+922 KLAYR
-927 YDVLGRLASAEVRGE
+927 YDAGGRLASAEVQGE
-942 QSHVTHFAYD
+942 HSHVTRFAYD

-967 RHVYDTGGQRRFRMT
+967 RHIYDADGQRRLRMT
-982 PRRETTYAYDGSG
+982 PRRETAYAYDVSG
-995 ALIQVGGLAIQ
+995 ALTQVGELTIR

-1014 GRQAG
+1014 GREAG
-1019 EFVTQQQY
+1019 DFVAQQQY

-1033 RRQIAGSAGAFEAL
+1033 RRQIAGPAVAFDAL
-1047 QADPAHALEQLTRQ
+1047 QADPARALAQLTRQ

-1067 AGQLERIDTNVDTLT
+1067 AGQLERVDTDIDTLT
-1082 YRRDV
+1082 YRRDT

-1100 AEHFRYDAAM
+1100 TEHFRYDAAM

-1116 RQAPVDAHHYGRGGL
+1116 QQAPVDAHHYGRGGL
-1131 PERIGYA
+1131 PERVGYA
-1138 RYRYDARGR
+1138 RYQYDARGR

-1186 RYDAFNRRVEKRQ
+1186 RYDAFNRRIEKLQ
-1199 VGGRETVR
+1199 LGGRETVK
-1207 FLWDGSTLAER
+1207 FLWDGTTLAER
-1218 WVEQRDGTTGQV
+1218 WVEQRDGTTGQA

-1235 EPSSFVPL
+1235 EPGSFSPL
-1243 AQETDDGLF
+1243 AQETDDGLY
-1252 PVLADQ
+1252 PVLTDQ
-1258 IGQPKAVFDEQGKPV
+1258 IGLPKAVFDEHGRPV
-1273 WKAAYSLWGKLLPA
+1273 WKAAYSVWGKLLPA
-1287 KRAANDTYG
+1287 KRAANDAHNTP
-1296 GSISIDTTLR
+1296 IDTTLR

-1316 GLNYNL
+1316 GLSYNF
-1322 NRYYDPDSGQ
+1322 NRYYDPESGS
-1332 YLSPDPIGLEGGLR
+1332 YLSPDPIGLMGGLR
-1346 TQGYVADPFVE
+1346 TQGYVHKPDGWI
-1357 LDPLGLAT
+1357 DPLGLAGCCSADPRYKDGYT
-1365 CNANDSQI
+1365 EKDILAIPKEKRPLPSEYLHDSYIQSHLAQFDNGAARYMTKSNFEKYGIGQRDGTSFVMTKAEADQLLKSANGDAGAME
-1373 DKGLSD
+1373 KALGLSPD
-1379 RGTRPGPGERS
+1379 FLSSNQLYRIDIPNP
-1390 LTKEQYRELMRN
+1390 RELNLRMP
-1402 RNQGDALQAALDQKI
+1402 
-1417 GSQDYVYRATTW
+1417 
-1429 RAVEN
+1429 
-1434 YRKQGSISGYKGAG
+1434 SGNEAGA
-1448 TYMST
+1448 
-1453 DYVGTNQGVLMDR
+1453 NE
-1466 GQVFQ
+1466 F
-1471 HWGAPDVLLKIPT
+1471 WIP
-1484 SELSSA
+1484 
-1490 TVPRPLG
+1490 G
-1497 GKLPVGWEPE
+1497 GKLPTGNLEAVID
-1507 TSFYPAAGS
+1507 AGNIS
-1516 GGQNQFM
+1516 PSQYVV
-1523 GTTKSWSD
+1523 T
-1531 DWIIPVEK
+1531 PVDIN

>member
-1 MPDTPNYNEPSGS
+1 MSDTPNYNEPSGS
-14 AQERLDQIAKLEDGE
+14 AQERLDRIAKLEDGD

-38 YEHLNYGMLG
+38 YENLNYGMLG

-53 TAVEGTTAGLTA
+53 TTLEGTAAGLSA

-72 GATGGAALGAGAI
+72 GATGGAALGAGAV

-133 HPACVGDRIAHSS
+133 HPACIGDRIAHSS

-226 DLVTCEHHSGVPQ
+226 DLVSCEHHSGVPQ

-299 GLLGGIVGGGIGKF
+299 GLLGGIVGGGVGKF
-313 AGKGLRGKFRPEP
+313 AGKGLRDRFRPEP
-326 TRSAEQKGVKDEN
+326 TRSAEQSGVKDEN
-339 RPGCKDPV
+339 RPKCKDPV
-347 DPVSGEVLE
+347 DPVSGEMLE
-356 VRTDIV
+356 IRTDLA
-362 IPGVLPLELKRRY
+362 IPGILPLEFKRRY
-375 RAHSD
+375 RTRSD
-380 DHGLLGHRWSDS
+380 DHGLLGHRWSDN
-392 WSQHL
+392 WSQQL
-397 TFDGGRFAR
+397 TFADGRFVR

-417 DAPDMALDGIN
+417 DAPDMALNGIN

-435 LIGSRLEPRILDR
+435 LVGSRLEPRIFDR

-456 SPLVE
+456 SPLVY
-461 GRSSRLER
+461 GSSSRLER
-469 IEDLDGNAV
+469 IEDLDGNAIV
-478 AFSYD
+478 LSYD
-483 STGRLCSL
+483 STGRLSGMA
-491 THSDGYRLEVAYY
+491 HSDGYRLEVTYHGY
-504 GRNRRPDRIVLHDAD
+504 DRRLQRIVLHDAD
-519 GGVRTLVGYDYEN
+519 GDSRTLVDYDYQN

-564 TDVQYRYDTAGRVVE
+564 TDVRYRYDTAGRVVE
-579 TGTKQGYHT
+579 TGTRQGYHT
-588 GRFVYEAGRTR
+588 GRFIYEAGRTR
-599 VIDVDGEW
+599 VSDVDGEW
-607 VYDYNDEG
+607 IYDYNDDG
-615 LVTAETDPLGHS
+615 LVTAETDPLGHCVR
-627 THSEW
+627 SEW
-632 ELGRLMTRVDP
+632 ELGRLMARIDP

-648 DYRYDDRGQ
+648 DYHYDDFGQ
-657 LISVTDS
+657 LISVTES
-664 SGRMIGFEYDDAQ
+664 SGRTIGFEYDDEQ
-677 LLTAASLPNGGRI
+677 RLTRARLPNGDRI
-690 KLEYDHL
+690 TLEYDHL
-697 RRLIARTESDGT
+697 YRLIARTEPDGART
-709 KTAYRYGQNG
+709 TYRYGPGG
-719 ELLRIVAGD
+719 ELLRVVQGD

-734 YDDRLRLTDIALPT
+734 YDDRLRLTDIELPG
-748 GARFRRKTDVLG
+748 GAHFRRKADVLG

-767 PDGHITHFDY
+767 PDGHVTRFHYIE
-777 ADGPDNPR
+777 GPDNPR
-785 GLLSTVTRPDGSVSR
+785 GLLSSIIRPDGSMSH
-800 ARYNSESLPVEWTDP
+800 AKYNGEGLPVEWIDP

-832 SIDAAGHTTRFEY
+832 SIDAAGHATRFEY
-845 DHTTRLTKVVNAL
+845 DHATRLTKVINAL
-858 GEAYTY
+858 GEAYSY

-870 RLAAEIDWGGRETWY
+870 RLAAEIDWGGRTTQY
-885 ERDAAGRLLAKT
+885 ERDAAGRLLVKT

-904 RYTYDAQDR
+904 RYRYDAHDR
-913 LAGVDAGDV
+913 LAEIDAGDV
-922 RLAYC
+922 KLTYR
-927 YDVLGRLASAEVRGE
+927 YDAGGRLASAEVQGAH
-942 QSHVTHFAYD
+942 SHVTRFAYD
-952 RNGRLIG
+952 SSGRLIG

-967 RHVYDTGGQRRFRMT
+967 RHVYDADGQRCLRMT
-982 PRRETTYAYDGSG
+982 PRRETAYAYDESG
-995 ALIQVGGLAIQ
+995 ALMRVGALTIQ

-1019 EFVTQQQY
+1019 DFVARQQY

-1033 RRQIAGSAGAFEAL
+1033 HRQIAGPAMAFDAL
-1047 QADPAHALEQLTRQ
+1047 QADPARAFEQLMRR
-1061 VYHYDA
+1061 VYHYDM
-1067 AGQLERIDTNVDTLT
+1067 AGQLERIDTDADTLT

-1087 RGQIVSAESLLQP
+1087 RGQIVSAEGLLQP
-1100 AEHFRYDAAM
+1100 TEHFRYDAAM

-1116 RQAPVDAHHYGRGGL
+1116 LQAPVDVHHYRRGGL
-1131 PERIGYA
+1131 PERVGYA

-1155 PGFRPKT
+1155 PGFRPRT

-1169 LNRLVKVVTPER
+1169 LNRLVKVVTPEC
-1181 GVWLY
+1181 GVWAY
-1186 RYDAFNRRVEKRQ
+1186 RYDAFNRRIEKHQ
-1199 VGGRETVR
+1199 VGGGEAVR
-1207 FLWDGSTLAER
+1207 FLWDGPTVAER
-1218 WVEQRDGTTGQV
+1218 WVEQKDGTTGQV

-1235 EPSSFVPL
+1235 ESGSFLPF
-1243 AQETDDGLF
+1243 AQETDEGLY
-1252 PVLADQ
+1252 PILTDQ
-1258 IGQPKAVFDEQGKPV
+1258 IGMPKAAFDEHGKPV
-1273 WKAAYSLWGKLLPA
+1273 WRAAYSLWGKLLPA
-1287 KRAANDTYG
+1287 KRAANDAR
-1296 GSISIDTTLR
+1296 IVPIDTTLR

-1346 TQGYVADPFVE
+1346 TQGYVTDPFAE
-1357 LDPLGLAT
+1357 FDPLGLAT
-1365 CNANDSQI
+1365 CSTNDPPV
-1373 DKGLSD
+1373 DKGLSG
-1379 RGTRPGPGERS
+1379 RGVRPGPGERS

-1417 GSQDYVYRATTW
+1417 ASQDYVYRATTW
-1429 RAVEN
+1429 RAIEN

-1471 HWGAPDVLLKIPT
+1471 HWGPPDVLLKIPT

-1497 GKLPVGWEPE
+1497 GKLSVGWEPE